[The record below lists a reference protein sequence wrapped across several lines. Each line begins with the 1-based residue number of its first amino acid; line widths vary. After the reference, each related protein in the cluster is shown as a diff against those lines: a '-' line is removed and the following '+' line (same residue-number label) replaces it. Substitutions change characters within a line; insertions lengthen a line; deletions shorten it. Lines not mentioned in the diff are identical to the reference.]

1 MRIGFP
7 GTGTAGRHLRP
18 EVAGPEHEIP
28 PEPDMMDQ
36 DTAELAY
43 RRGAGIEVTLL
54 WHRTTGEL
62 TVSVTDA
69 ASGASFELPVAAD
82 EALAAFH
89 HPYAYAA
96 AQGGRV
102 APAHCC
108 AGAPSEPRRAAFTAP
123 GSSRPIRLDRLD
135 RHPSLATALG
145 PFTAEAASNLPSGT
159 DAHRRRRA
167 GPPDHVSTLSG
178 PGIRPY
184 PASCPGRPA
193 EGQP

>member
-18 EVAGPEHEIP
+18 EVARPEHEVP

-54 WHRTTGEL
+54 WHRTSGEL
-62 TVSVTDA
+62 TVSVTEA
-69 ASGASFELPVAAD
+69 ASGASFELPIAAD

-96 AQGGRV
+96 AQGV
-102 APAHCC
+102 A
-108 AGAPSEPRRAAFTAP
+108 
-123 GSSRPIRLDRLD
+123 
-135 RHPSLATALG
+135 
-145 PFTAEAASNLPSGT
+145 
-159 DAHRRRRA
+159 
-167 GPPDHVSTLSG
+167 
-178 PGIRPY
+178 Y
-184 PASCPGRPA
+184 
-193 EGQP
+193 

>member
-18 EVAGPEHEIP
+18 EVAGPEHEVP

-54 WHRTTGEL
+54 WHRTSGEL

-69 ASGASFELPVAAD
+69 ASGASFELPVAAN
-82 EALAAFH
+82 EALTAFH

-96 AQGGRV
+96 VRGV
-102 APAHCC
+102 TH
-108 AGAPSEPRRAAFTAP
+108 
-123 GSSRPIRLDRLD
+123 
-135 RHPSLATALG
+135 
-145 PFTAEAASNLPSGT
+145 
-159 DAHRRRRA
+159 
-167 GPPDHVSTLSG
+167 
-178 PGIRPY
+178 
-184 PASCPGRPA
+184 
-193 EGQP
+193 